1 MMRSIAFTLLAAISL
16 VNAATFTVMVGMNST
31 GQVATVYTPNQ
42 VTAQAGDIIE
52 FQFRAKN
59 HTVTQSSFANPCT
72 QQFNTATNSAGV
84 DSGFMPVGANA
95 TSIPV
100 FSIQVNDA
108 TTPQWF
114 FCNQANHCNS
124 GMVFAINAPATGAKT
139 FAAYQAK
146 AANATHPDPALH
158 QTAPFTPTP
167 ANTTAGTGASS
178 AATGATGATSVP
190 ANAGAGVSSTA
201 TGTNTAATST
211 TRPNAG
217 VKIEGSVSM
226 VVGLIGLVA
235 GVLAL

>member
-1 MMRSIAFTLLAAISL
+1 
-16 VNAATFTVMVGMNST
+16 
-31 GQVATVYTPNQ
+31 
-42 VTAQAGDIIE
+42 
-52 FQFRAKN
+52 
-59 HTVTQSSFANPCT
+59 
-72 QQFNTATNSAGV
+72 
-84 DSGFMPVGANA
+84 MPVGANA

-114 FCNQANHCNS
+114 FCNQAKYVLSSICVLYSTNIIRYSHCNS

-201 TGTNTAATST
+201 TGTNTATGAAATST
-211 TRPNAG
+211 TSRNAG
-217 VKIEGSVSM
+217 VKVEGRVSM